1 MSQTN
6 PITFDTSQLEK
17 VAASAGL
24 SEEDLRNI
32 WRLSLDD
39 TTNWAHKESAKQL
52 GQDLKVPYPAMRK
65 RIRANRRTNPT
76 EASLWYGFNPI
87 GLKHLKAKQDGDG
100 VTTTANKVPGA
111 FIVPMLNSHV
121 FKRTGEK
128 RLMKRGIYR
137 GKMRE
142 AIEKQ
147 SLPVDDYAT
156 TVLSTKMLP
165 KVADYF
171 MDRLFFHLD
180 RALGQAEGTSR
191 KQFEI
196 K

>member
-1 MSQTN
+1 MTA
-6 PITFDTSQLEK
+6 PITFDTSRLEK

-24 SEEDLRNI
+24 SEEELAEV

-65 RIRANRRTNPT
+65 RIKANRRKSPT
-76 EASLWYGFNPI
+76 TASIWYGFNPI
-87 GLKHLKAKQDGDG
+87 GLKYLKAKQDGDG

-111 FIVPMLNSHV
+111 FIVPTLNSHV

-128 RLMKRGIYR
+128 RVMRRGIYR

-147 SLPVDDYAT
+147 SLPVDEYAT
-156 TVLSTKMLP
+156 TILSTKMLP

-171 MDRLFFHLD
+171 MERLYFYLD
-180 RALGQAEGTSR
+180 RVLGQAEGTAR